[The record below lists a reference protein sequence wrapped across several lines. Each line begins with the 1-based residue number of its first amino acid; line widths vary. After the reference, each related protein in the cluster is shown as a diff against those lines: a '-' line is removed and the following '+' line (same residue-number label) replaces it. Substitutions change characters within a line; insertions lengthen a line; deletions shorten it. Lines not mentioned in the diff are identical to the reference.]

1 MTPTWDQISGVLDRV
16 LIALFS
22 YLVAKGYIAG
32 DQVAGYISLI
42 IGILG
47 AIWGFYNNRPKA
59 ILQSAAALPDVQK
72 VVIGSQAMANS
83 ITSDKVD
90 TK

>member
-16 LIALFS
+16 LIAVFT
-22 YLVAKGYIAG
+22 YAAAKGYIAQ
-32 DQVAGYISLI
+32 DQIANYIALI
-42 IGILG
+42 VGILG

-72 VVIGSQAMANS
+72 VVIANQAMADS
-83 ITSDKVD
+83 ITSTKVD

>member
-1 MTPTWDQISGVLDRV
+1 MKPTWDQISGVLDRV
-16 LIALFS
+16 LIALFA
-22 YLVAKGYIAG
+22 YLVAKGYVAG

-42 IGILG
+42 IGIAG
-47 AIWGFYNNRPKA
+47 AVWGWYVNRPKA

-83 ITSDKVD
+83 IPSDKVD